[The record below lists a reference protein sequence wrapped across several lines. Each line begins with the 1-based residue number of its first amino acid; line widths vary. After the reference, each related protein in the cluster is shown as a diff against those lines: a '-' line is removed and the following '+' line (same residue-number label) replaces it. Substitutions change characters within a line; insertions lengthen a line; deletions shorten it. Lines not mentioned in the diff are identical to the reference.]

1 MAGAPPRTV
10 RTTARPHPAVRRSIG
25 HAAALPDAVRDG
37 VTELGAASA
46 GAGPAGHHGRRTTAD
61 GPWAVVPATGGHGCR
76 QRTVFSGTMLEDR
89 TLTGFSATP
98 WPATH
103 PTPWP
108 ATYPKG
114 YAVVDVETTGLARH
128 DRIISAAVYRLD
140 ARGEVEDH
148 WYTLVNPERDP
159 GPVWIHGLT
168 SETLQDAPLFA
179 DIAEEFGERL
189 ADRVL
194 VAHNALFDWQ
204 MIAREY
210 ARAKREAPVRQRL
223 CTIALAKEL
232 GLPLP
237 NHKLESLA
245 AHFGVVQQRA
255 HHALDDARVLAEAF
269 RPSLWAAAA
278 NGVRLPL
285 LECRPLTEWSD
296 PPVSRQSSGG
306 YGGRRQSSWRPSRK
320 RPACPY
326 PNPGRYEAGKRLKQ
340 GMRVAFSGDTSTDR
354 ELLEDRAVEAG
365 LHVSTSLSRLTS
377 LLVTNDPDSGTSKT
391 VKARQYGT
399 PVVDE
404 AAFVQL
410 LKDVEPADGP

>member
-1 MAGAPPRTV
+1 
-10 RTTARPHPAVRRSIG
+10 
-25 HAAALPDAVRDG
+25 
-37 VTELGAASA
+37 
-46 GAGPAGHHGRRTTAD
+46 
-61 GPWAVVPATGGHGCR
+61 
-76 QRTVFSGTMLEDR
+76 MLEDR
-89 TLTGFSATP
+89 TPAASAPTA
-98 WPATH
+98 WPA
-103 PTPWP
+103 
-108 ATYPKG
+108 AYPKG
-114 YAVVDVETTGLARH
+114 YAVVDVETTGLARD

-168 SETLQDAPLFA
+168 SDVLDSAPLFP
-179 DIAEEFGERL
+179 DIAEEFSARL

-194 VAHNALFDWQ
+194 VAHNAVFDWQ

-210 ARAKREAPVRQRL
+210 ARAEREAPVRQRL
-223 CTIALAKEL
+223 CTIALSKEL

-269 RPSLWAAAA
+269 RPSLKAAAEG
-278 NGVRLPL
+278 GVRLPL
-285 LECRPLTEWSD
+285 HECRPLTEWTDRSV
-296 PPVSRQSSGG
+296 PRQQGS
-306 YGGRRQSSWRPSRK
+306 YGAYRPTSWRPTRK

-326 PNPGRYEAGKRLKQ
+326 PNPGRYEKGKGLKQ
-340 GMRVAFSGDTSTDR
+340 GMRIAFSGDTSVERD
-354 ELLEDRAVEAG
+354 LLEDRAIEAG
-365 LHVSTSLSRLTS
+365 LHVATSISRLTS
-377 LLVTNDPDSGTSKT
+377 LLVTNDPDSGTSKV

-404 AAFVQL
+404 AAFGQL
-410 LKDVEPADGP
+410 LGDVEPAPEQ

>member
-1 MAGAPPRTV
+1 MLDDL
-10 RTTARPHPAVRRSIG
+10 TTA
-25 HAAALPDAVRDG
+25 
-37 VTELGAASA
+37 
-46 GAGPAGHHGRRTTAD
+46 
-61 GPWAVVPATGGHGCR
+61 VPSST
-76 QRTVFSGTMLEDR
+76 S
-89 TLTGFSATP
+89 
-98 WPATH
+98 WPA
-103 PTPWP
+103 
-108 ATYPKG
+108 AYPQG
-114 YAVVDVETTGLARH
+114 YAVVDVETTGLARD

-148 WYTLVNPERDP
+148 WYSTVNPERDP

-168 SETLQDAPLFA
+168 SEALEGAPLFQ
-179 DIAEEFGERL
+179 DIAEEFTTRL
-189 ADRVL
+189 EGRVL
-194 VAHNALFDWQ
+194 VAHNAVFDWQ

-223 CTIALAKEL
+223 CTIALSKEL

-269 RPSLWAAAA
+269 RPSLRAAAA

-296 PPVSRQSSGG
+296 RPATRIGQQAG
-306 YGGRRQSSWRPSRK
+306 YGGYRPTSWRPARK

-326 PNPGRYEAGKRLKQ
+326 PNPGRYEAGGRLKQ
-340 GMRVAFSGDTSTDR
+340 GMRVAFSGDTSVERD
-354 ELLEDRAVEAG
+354 LLEDRATEAG
-365 LHVSTSLSRLTS
+365 LHVATSLSRLTS
-377 LLVTNDPDSGTSKT
+377 LLVTNDPDSGTSKV
-391 VKARQYGT
+391 VKARQFGT

-404 AAFVQL
+404 AAFGQL
-410 LKDVEPADGP
+410 LADVEPASEG